1 MDPATL
7 PDVADFIGTT
17 DGTTF
22 VRQPQVRWTKGGF
35 SLSAENRETSI
46 SPYTAGAL
54 PVPPATRPGRSFS
67 SDDGWMPDL
76 TARYVWKGSWG
87 HVAAAGLLRE
97 LTLETP
103 AAQFGTTGINAPI
116 DDSTLTGS
124 LSLSGKFNIG
134 KDDVRWMALYGNLGR
149 YVALNFANDAILD
162 SNGDLESVDGYAG
175 FVAYRHVWSSS
186 WRSTVAYA
194 MQAYDNDAS
203 LSATTDAYS
212 PNESSWSVLANVFF
226 SPLPKLDIGVEYRYA
241 ERELENGTSGDL
253 NRLQLTTKYSF

>member
-1 MDPATL
+1 
-7 PDVADFIGTT
+7 
-17 DGTTF
+17 
-22 VRQPQVRWTKGGF
+22 
-35 SLSAENRETSI
+35 
-46 SPYTAGAL
+46 
-54 PVPPATRPGRSFS
+54 
-67 SDDGWMPDL
+67 MPDL

-87 HVAAAGLLRE
+87 HVAAAGLVRE
-97 LTLETP
+97 LTHEST

-162 SNGDLESVDGYAG
+162 SDGNLESVDGYAG

-194 MQAYDNDAS
+194 MQTYDNDAS

-226 SPLPKLDIGVEYRYA
+226 SPLPKLDIGAEYRYA
-241 ERELENGTSGDL
+241 ERELENGTGGDL